1 MPEVVRRSYR
11 LAIQS
16 FRVLRRDPA
25 LMVFPVLSFTGLAA
39 ALLLMGSSLQRVGQF
54 PVYDETTAVGIAG
67 LFLAYLVAY
76 FIVIYFKVA
85 LVACVMLRLAGGAP
99 SIRYGIGIAS
109 DRIGAI
115 FSWVVIAA
123 VVGVA
128 LRLLGSVARRRSGAV
143 GDTVASI
150 AAGLVGAAWSVA
162 TFFVVPVI
170 AAQGVGG
177 IHAAKRS
184 AAIVRKR
191 WGEALVGAAGVQ
203 LIVVLVGLVVMLA
216 LLLLAITS
224 WIVLGSAWVGVIFMY
239 GIGLAFVLNVVA
251 GATLDTIYAAVV
263 HRFATTGQASGGFT
277 AAELEGSF
285 RTNPRSR
292 PEPGLTPRFPAT

>member
-16 FRVLRRDPA
+16 FRVLRRHPA

-39 ALLLMGSSLQRVGQF
+39 AMLLMGAACSALVSS
-54 PVYDETTAVGIAG
+54 PYTTRRLPSASPGSSWP
-67 LFLAYLVAY
+67 VAY

-85 LVACVMLRLAGGAP
+85 LVVCVMLRLAGGAP

-143 GDTVASI
+143 GNAVASI

-177 IHAAKRS
+177 IHPAKRS

-203 LIVVLVGLVVMLA
+203 LIVVLVGLIVMLA